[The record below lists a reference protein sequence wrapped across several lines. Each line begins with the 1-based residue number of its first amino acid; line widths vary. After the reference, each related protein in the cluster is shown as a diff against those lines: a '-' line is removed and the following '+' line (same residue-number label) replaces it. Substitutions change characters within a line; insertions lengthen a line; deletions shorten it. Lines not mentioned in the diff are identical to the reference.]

1 MVPAKGVGRVSRAGA
16 VALTVY
22 IAAIV
27 AANIVTNHYG
37 LVSVGF
43 SCMVTA
49 GTYCAGFALLARDYV
64 HRYAGVPWVLVGI
77 TIGGLVSWITTT
89 PTLALASTVAFVGA
103 ELLDLG
109 VFAAI
114 YDRLGM
120 FGGAL
125 VSNIVSAPVD
135 TVLFLAIAGFPLTY
149 ASVTGQF
156 IGKVLWATLVPLALV
171 EGTRAVLRK
180 PVNAEGA

>member
-1 MVPAKGVGRVSRAGA
+1 MSRTGA
-16 VALTVY
+16 IALAVY

-37 LVSVGF
+37 LVPVGF
-43 SCMVTA
+43 GYMVTA
-49 GTYCAGFALLARDYV
+49 GTYAAGLALLARDYV
-64 HRYAGVPWVLVGI
+64 HRYAGVPWVLAGI
-77 TIGGLVSWITTT
+77 ATGGVISWLTTT
-89 PTLALASTVAFVGA
+89 PSLALASTVAFVGA

-135 TVLFLAIAGFPLTY
+135 TVLFLAIAGFPLTIQ
-149 ASVTGQF
+149 SVTGQF
-156 IGKVLWATLVPLALV
+156 IGKVLWATLVPLVIV
-171 EGTRAVLRK
+171 EVARAVLRE
-180 PVNAEGA
+180 PDVDAERA